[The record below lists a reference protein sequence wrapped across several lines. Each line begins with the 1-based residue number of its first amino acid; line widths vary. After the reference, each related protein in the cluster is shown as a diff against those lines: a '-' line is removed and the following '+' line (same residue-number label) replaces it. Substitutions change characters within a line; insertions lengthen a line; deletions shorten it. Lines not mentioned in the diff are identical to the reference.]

1 MNYLFCVSLERR
13 VLALFSPSLII
24 ICLLDGFLL
33 LNVSIFLKINLSV
46 YYENKKQ
53 NIEILKLNTLL
64 HT

>member
-13 VLALFSPSLII
+13 VLALFSPSFII

-33 LNVSIFLKINLSV
+33 LNVSIFLEIHWLV
-46 YYENKKQ
+46 YFENKKQ
-53 NIEILKLNTLL
+53 NIEILILNTLL